1 MASGKTLP
9 CFIPWDCTSR
19 SGGFISDN
27 FLNGLRP
34 QEYYFH
40 CMAGREGLVDTAV
53 KTSRSGYLKK
63 CIIKNLEGL
72 KVCYDHTVRDADG
85 SIILFQYGEDGVD
98 VHRTSF
104 LLKFE
109 ELKKN
114 QQVLLEKVDP
124 EYSKSNDYIK
134 KLPEFILGEATKFV
148 ENLSDEHM
156 QLANNERQI
165 HITTF

>member
-34 QEYYFH
+34 HEYYFH
-40 CMAGREGLVDTAV
+40 CMAGREGLIDTAV
-53 KTSRSGYLKK
+53 KTSHSGYLQR

-72 KVCYDHTVRDADG
+72 KVCYDHTVRDADS
-85 SIILFQYGEDGVD
+85 SIIQFQYGEDGVN

-114 QQVLLEKVDP
+114 QKCSL
-124 EYSKSNDYIK
+124 KS
-134 KLPEFILGEATKFV
+134 LILNIRSLMIISRSCPNSSLVKQQ
-148 ENLSDEHM
+148 NLSK
-156 QLANNERQI
+156 I
-165 HITTF
+165 